1 MVLIYYQY
9 KMTQHNTWNVK
20 LSNFQLNKLKSGI
33 ENISEVTFKISSNI
47 FGDSNNE
54 NNFPHKLLLT
64 NTKSSKLRKGFA
76 NGSLTNIKLSKTQF
90 HKIGHSRGLTLGRR
104 LGSLLKTGLS
114 LIGNVLKSLS
124 KSVLI
129 PLGLTTVA
137 LATDAAIPKKIFGS
151 GITT

>member
-1 MVLIYYQY
+1 M
-9 KMTQHNTWNVK
+9 
-20 LSNFQLNKLKSGI
+20 
-33 ENISEVTFKISSNI
+33 
-47 FGDSNNE
+47 
-54 NNFPHKLLLT
+54 LLT